1 MSTKSLKVIHS
12 LCRSLAIRI
21 LSELTRSKCCLCRRG
36 DVVATTFGGSIS
48 LPHRLCPACF
58 NKLRQPILTGY
69 LLVQEKPVPFFCAG
83 AYEGVFQSLI
93 HKIKYQGEAALCFD
107 LAIVLHGLIAAF
119 LNPENNYLL
128 LPIPLHNRRQ
138 KERGYNQCEVL
149 ARALCRLNKEHRRF
163 KGKAAAITFKPLLL
177 RAKDTPPQHSLT
189 RQERIANVES
199 AFALKKGCASTIAG
213 SRIILLDDVL
223 TSGATAHEAAQL
235 LLSAGAREVV
245 VLTLARTIK
254 KWQGLKARPA
264 PFETSA
270 PLGKGAHQP

>member
-1 MSTKSLKVIHS
+1 MNTKSLKVIHS
-12 LCRSLAIRI
+12 LCRSFAIKV
-21 LSELTRSKCCLCRRG
+21 LGELTRSKCCLCRRG
-36 DVVATTFGGSIS
+36 EVVATAFGGSIS

-107 LAIVLHGLIAAF
+107 LAIVLDKLTGEF
-119 LNPENNYLL
+119 LKPEINYLL
-128 LPIPLHNRRQ
+128 LPIPLHPKRRR
-138 KERGYNQCEVL
+138 ERGYNQCELL
-149 ARALCRLNKEHRRF
+149 AKALCRR
-163 KGKAAAITFKPLLL
+163 KGKAALTYKPLLL

-189 RQERIANVES
+189 RQERIANVKS
-199 AFALKKGCASTIAG
+199 VFALKKGAANTIKD
-213 SRIILLDDVL
+213 RHVILLDDVL
-223 TSGATAHEAAQL
+223 TSGATAHEAALL

-254 KWQGLKARPA
+254 KWDGLKTRPA

-270 PLGKGAHQP
+270 LLGKGAHPP